1 MVARATL
8 ATDRM
13 RWTHK
18 FMFVLGA
25 TIASGRRSEPCSSLS
40 SCASLSIEIQ
50 LSHLLYAMATPG
62 GPRYDYPLVYEPK
75 GTSFRGK
82 PHRNGFSRLGEY
94 KDKHDERT
102 AHESAMFILSR
113 KNRALPAR

>member
-1 MVARATL
+1 
-8 ATDRM
+8 
-13 RWTHK
+13 
-18 FMFVLGA
+18 
-25 TIASGRRSEPCSSLS
+25 
-40 SCASLSIEIQ
+40 
-50 LSHLLYAMATPG
+50 MATPG
-62 GPRYDYPLVYEPK
+62 GPKYDYPLVYEPK

-82 PHRNGFSRLGEY
+82 PHRNGSRLGEY